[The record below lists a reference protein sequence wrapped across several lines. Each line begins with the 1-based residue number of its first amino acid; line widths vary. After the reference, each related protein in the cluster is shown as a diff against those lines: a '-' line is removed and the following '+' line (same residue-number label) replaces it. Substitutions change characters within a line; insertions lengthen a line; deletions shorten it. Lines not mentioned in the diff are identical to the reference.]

1 MQAESFRSILND
13 LQKLRSRLH
22 GRVIKMMKILMFQK
36 LSEMIAGG
44 APEHLLCSR
53 TSKMIS
59 ETSRSFKIDPKM
71 KINETS
77 KFHQKLN
84 FLTLLCF
91 IIYQFSHADA
101 CLVGVW
107 ELLMWCEAL
116 LSGFRKCRFGRV
128 GPYWIR
134 LGSNVLENC

>member
-1 MQAESFRSILND
+1 
-13 LQKLRSRLH
+13 
-22 GRVIKMMKILMFQK
+22 MMKFLMFQIV
-36 LSEMIAGG
+36 SEMIPGG
-44 APEHLLCSR
+44 APEHLLCPR

-101 CLVGVW
+101 CLVGVGDSHT
-107 ELLMWCEAL
+107 LH
-116 LSGFRKCRFGRV
+116 SD
-128 GPYWIR
+128 
-134 LGSNVLENC
+134 S